1 MNTTSSIRATDVEE
15 RTQELGRQLHED
27 ARRYRPSLGERLQDW
42 LIVQLAEDPHLQN
55 RVLRFL
61 DVLPALDFD
70 RNGTYVARIFRE
82 YFQGPF
88 RHSSPAIRG
97 LLSLGRS
104 RVVPDRVRAGPH
116 DGALEQ

>member
-1 MNTTSSIRATDVEE
+1 MNTTSSIRAIDVEE
-15 RTQELGRQLHED
+15 RTQELGRQLHEN

-42 LIVQLAEDPHLQN
+42 LIVQLAKNPHLQN
-55 RVLRFL
+55 SVLRFL

-70 RNGTYVARIFRE
+70 RSGTYVAKIFRE

-97 LLSLGRS
+97 PLSRQEPCRPRPGPGRDS
-104 RVVPDRVRAGPH
+104 TMGH
-116 DGALEQ
+116 